1 MTLRVALALG
11 LACFLFCAGAAGA
24 AGLPVTGDPTAEHY
38 GDTPGVLGADTAL
51 AQSSPPETSALQAPP
66 ETDATVTDIRVQPNG
81 SAVYSLTIRMAIG
94 SDQAEAEFAAFESE
108 FRANRSSYRSEFRER
123 LTGVVENAETVTD
136 REMSATGFTAE
147 VGTEAVPRE
156 WGFVSYSFRWNGFAS
171 VGSDGVTVGDVF
183 EDDLFL
189 EETDILLIR
198 APEGYETTAVAPTPD
213 QTDGGVLRWE
223 GPATFGDSRPT
234 AEFVPPGSPDG
245 GTGTPDDPGEDGT
258 SGGGAGPI
266 SALMLV
272 GAGAVVLVGAGVLY
286 AHRRRQSTADSGAD
300 SEGTGERADG
310 ETSGDT
316 TGGGHETREVV
327 SEPDLATDEDRV
339 VAALADADG
348 RMRQSDLAEQL
359 DWSASKTSRVLS
371 DMAEDGQIEKLRI
384 GRENVIDLLEED

>member
-11 LACFLFCAGAAGA
+11 LACFVFCAGAAGA
-24 AGLPVTGDPTAEHY
+24 AGLPATGDPTAEHY
-38 GDTPGVLGADTAL
+38 GDTAGVLGADTAL
-51 AQSSPPETSALQAPP
+51 AQSSPPEISALQAPP

-94 SDQAEAEFAAFESE
+94 SDQAEAEFAAFKSE
-108 FRANRSSYRSEFRER
+108 FQANRSSYRSEFRER

-136 REMSATGFTAE
+136 RGMSATEFTAE
-147 VGTEAVPRE
+147 VGREPVPRE

-171 VGSDGVTVGDVF
+171 VGSEVVTVGDVF

-245 GTGTPDDPGEDGT
+245 GTGTPDDGT

-266 SALMLV
+266 SAIVLV

-286 AHRRRQSTADSGAD
+286 AHRRQQSTTDSGAD
-300 SEGTGERADG
+300 SEGTDERADG

-316 TGGGHETREVV
+316 TGGGPGTREVV
-327 SEPDLATDEDRV
+327 SDPDLATDEDRV
-339 VAALADADG
+339 VTALADADG